1 MSSYES
7 MFSCTDSSSD
17 EEYDS
22 RLNELEEEKLYNESL
37 DRLSELLSELNIR
50 SPLNGPIDGY
60 VINRVLKSD
69 LSMDDVL
76 HNNKLR
82 YTDKV
87 PLGSEITSDRI
98 IEFRRAAA
106 GIVRHYAPYMSR
118 FSSYIDGV
126 TACLIKYH
134 FKL

>member
-7 MFSCTDSSSD
+7 MYSCTDSSSD

-22 RLNELEEEKLYNESL
+22 QMNELEQEKRYNESL
-37 DRLSELLSELNIR
+37 DRLSELLSELNMR

-60 VINRVLKSD
+60 VINRVLEAD
-69 LSMDDVL
+69 LRMDDVL
-76 HNNKLR
+76 HNNRLK
-82 YTDKV
+82 YSGKV
-87 PLGSEITSDRI
+87 PLGREVTDHRLE
-98 IEFRRAAA
+98 EFRIAAV

-118 FSSYIDGV
+118 VSSYIDGV